1 MDLICLNWPTI
12 LSCGD
17 ICLQLQSRHQQ
28 AILEM
33 NNQLE
38 AEVSAIQNNLHQRAR
53 ELERQ
58 VNSRVKKIEIA
69 EKRKKKK

>member
-1 MDLICLNWPTI
+1 MDLICLNWPTN
-12 LSCGD
+12 LSCND

-38 AEVSAIQNNLHQRAR
+38 VEVSAIQNNLHQRAR